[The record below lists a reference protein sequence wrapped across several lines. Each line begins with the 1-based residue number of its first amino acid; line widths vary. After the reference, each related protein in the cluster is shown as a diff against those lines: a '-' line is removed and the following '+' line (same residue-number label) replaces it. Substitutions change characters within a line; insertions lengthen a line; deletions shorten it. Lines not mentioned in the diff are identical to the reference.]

1 MAFLLQCPQA
11 VHTRNCHLNGSAF
24 QPNNVP
30 MQVRDRQG
38 VSHGKV
44 AGHWFSLVPYEARTE
59 NPKAM
64 LGTVRGGS

>member
-24 QPNNVP
+24 QPSNVP
-30 MQVRDRQG
+30 MRDRQG

-44 AGHWFSLVPYEARTE
+44 TGHWFSLVPYEARTE

>member
-1 MAFLLQCPQA
+1 MAFLLQRPQA
-11 VHTRNCHLNGSAF
+11 VHTRNGDLNGSAF
-24 QPNNVP
+24 QPSNVL
-30 MQVRDRQG
+30 QVRDRQS

-44 AGHWFSLVPYEARTE
+44 TGHWFSLVPYEARTE

>member
-24 QPNNVP
+24 QPSNVP
-30 MQVRDRQG
+30 MQMRDRQG

-59 NPKAM
+59 IPKAM